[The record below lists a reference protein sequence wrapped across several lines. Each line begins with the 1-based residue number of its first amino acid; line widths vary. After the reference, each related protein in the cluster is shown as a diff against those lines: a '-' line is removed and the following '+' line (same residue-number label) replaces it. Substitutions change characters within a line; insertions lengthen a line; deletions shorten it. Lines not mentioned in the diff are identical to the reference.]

1 MEDAASWRLV
11 RARGAVACLGQ
22 GQGEGLPSPE
32 VLRRLRR
39 DEERRRGVSYVFKP
53 GTARRLLALLVE
65 QRRAR
70 ARKRER
76 GRIHKLRVSLLSR
89 FDRL

>member
-1 MEDAASWRLV
+1 M
-11 RARGAVACLGQ
+11 VACSGQ
-22 GQGEGLPSPE
+22 VQGEGLPSPE

-39 DEERRRGVSYVFKP
+39 DEERRGGVVYVFKP

-65 QRRAR
+65 QRRER

-76 GRIHKLRVSLLSR
+76 GRIHKLRVALLSR